1 MMFQKETQRIIKS
14 ISLDLAIPEKYIEEV
29 IASQFKFT
37 KDTIISATKGEVKTF
52 KTIKLHKLAKI
63 VPSKERLYYLNKRK
77 KEKDEDQSKQ
87 NLQGGEEQCSINHSK
102 ESN

>member
-1 MMFQKETQRIIKS
+1 MMMFQKETQRIIKS

-87 NLQGGEEQCSINHSK
+87 NLQGGEE
-102 ESN
+102 

>member
-1 MMFQKETQRIIKS
+1 MFQKETQRIIKS

-77 KEKDEDQSKQ
+77 KEKDENQTKQ
-87 NLQGGEEQCSINHSK
+87 DLQGGEEQYPSNHSE

>member
-1 MMFQKETQRIIKS
+1 MFQKETQRIIKS

-52 KTIKLHKLAKI
+52 KTIKLHKLAKV

-77 KEKDEDQSKQ
+77 KEKDENQT
-87 NLQGGEEQCSINHSK
+87 L
-102 ESN
+102 

>member
-37 KDTIISATKGEVKTF
+37 KDAITSATKGEVKTF

-87 NLQGGEEQCSINHSK
+87 NLQGGEE
-102 ESN
+102 

>member
-1 MMFQKETQRIIKS
+1 MFQKETQRIIKS

-87 NLQGGEEQCSINHSK
+87 NLQGGEE
-102 ESN
+102 

>member
-87 NLQGGEEQCSINHSK
+87 NLQGGEE
-102 ESN
+102 

>member
-1 MMFQKETQRIIKS
+1 MFQKETQRIIKS

-37 KDTIISATKGEVKTF
+37 RDAITSATKNEINTF
-52 KTIKLHKLAKI
+52 KTIKLYKLAKV
-63 VPSKERLYYLNKRK
+63 VPSKERLYYLNKVK
-77 KEKDEDQSKQ
+77 QKKDEDQSKQ